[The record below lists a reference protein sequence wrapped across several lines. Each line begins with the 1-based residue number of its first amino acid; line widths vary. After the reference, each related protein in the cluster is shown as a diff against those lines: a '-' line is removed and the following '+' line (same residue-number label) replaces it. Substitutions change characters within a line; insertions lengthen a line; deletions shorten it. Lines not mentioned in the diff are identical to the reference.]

1 MIALTALRQQI
12 DRATPEE
19 LAALSLAHLG
29 VEGGDA
35 DDLRD
40 FVREIAYARGEPCG
54 Y

>member
-1 MIALTALRQQI
+1 MIALAELRQQI
-12 DRATPEE
+12 DNATPDE

-29 VEGGDA
+29 VEGADA

-40 FVREIAYARGEPCG
+40 FVRELAYARGEPCG